1 MAAVTEHRLAL
12 LTSNEAL
19 QMRLL
24 SALVP
29 DFEVHPSGSL
39 RELVGTLKSDM
50 ISAVLIDLEPSTM
63 EQAAKTIQS
72 VRAADGKSLLLALA
86 HPRRGLSARLK
97 ALGVDEVLPWNIE
110 PQELQDA
117 LGQILQSRATEQRER
132 QMQDDALNKY
142 CFGELV
148 GGSEPMRRVYEAIC
162 RVAATNTSVMIRGES
177 GTGKELVARAIL
189 ASSPRWDKPFVSVN
203 CAALPENLIEA
214 ELFGYEKGA
223 FTGASQDHAGHFEA
237 ADTGTIFLDEIGSLS
252 LGLQGKLLRVL
263 EDRRVQ
269 RIGGKKAQ
277 RIDFRLITASNEDL
291 EEMVRAGRF
300 REDLFY
306 RIHVVPIFLPPLRER
321 TGDITFLV
329 DYFLRL
335 YCSVNDTSQKRVE
348 PDVLEILEDYSWP
361 GNVRELENLIQRL
374 VLMAEG
380 NVIKVRHLPQQL
392 LFDST
397 AKQEAM
403 LIPEEGIVFDDEIAR
418 IEAAYL
424 QAALR
429 RSEGKKSAAAAL
441 LHISPQKMKYL
452 CRKYQI

>member
-1 MAAVTEHRLAL
+1 MPEAREHRLAL
-12 LTSNEAL
+12 LTESDAL
-19 QMRLL
+19 LHRWLTG
-24 SALVP
+24 LVP
-29 DFEVHPSGSL
+29 NFELLPLGSV
-39 RELVGTLKSDM
+39 RELAGTIKSDSV
-50 ISAVLIDLEPSTM
+50 SAVLIDLEPANL

-72 VRAADGKSLLLALA
+72 LRAADGKSLLLAFV

-97 ALGVDEVLPWNIE
+97 ALGADEVLPWNIE
-110 PQELQDA
+110 PQELQEA
-117 LGQILQSRATEQRER
+117 LGKILLSRASEQLER
-132 QMQDDALNKY
+132 QTRDDALNKY
-142 CFGELV
+142 HFGEMV
-148 GGSEPMRRVYEAIC
+148 GGSEPMRRVYEAVC

-237 ADTGTIFLDEIGSLS
+237 ADAGTIFLDEIGSLS

-291 EEMVRAGRF
+291 EEMVRSGRF

-321 TGDITFLV
+321 TGDITLLV
-329 DYFLRL
+329 DYFVRL
-335 YCSVNDTSQKRVE
+335 YCSINDTPPKRLE

-361 GNVRELENLIQRL
+361 GNVRELENLMQRL

-392 LFDST
+392 LVDST

-403 LIPEEGIVFDDEIAR
+403 LIPEEGIVFDEEIAR

-429 RSEGKKSAAAAL
+429 RSDGKKSAAATL